1 MAYIV
6 CGLYN
11 TDSYVRPVN
20 LGAIGRQ
27 TLSAT
32 EAAAVDTDYILDGAT
47 TSTAATTIIEFA
59 HQPPYCRT
67 LTVIAADGTEA
78 HVKANSTCTITGTNI
93 ANETI
98 SDVLTFDENQSTA
111 EETVK
116 AFKTVSKVEFSAMDG
131 AAKFD
136 IGYGEK
142 IGAPFM
148 FSAIAADRPYVEATL
163 DGVIQTTN
171 PAVTADADELEK
183 NLIDLNS
190 NLNGKEVCIYYFV

>member
-11 TDSYVRPVN
+11 TDSYMRPVN

-47 TSTAATTIIEFA
+47 TSTAATTIVTFA

-67 LTVIAADGTEA
+67 LTVVAADGTSA

-93 ANETI
+93 ADETI

-116 AFKTVSKVEFSAMDG
+116 AFKSVAKIVFSAMDG

-136 IGYGEK
+136 VGYGEK
-142 IGAPFM
+142 IGIPFM
-148 FSAIAADRPYVEATL
+148 LSATAADRPMVEVTL
-163 DGVIQTTN
+163 DGVIETTA
-171 PAVTADADELEK
+171 PTITADADELEK

-190 NLNGKEVCIYYFV
+190 DLNGKEVCIYYWV